1 MVIQQGVWEKP
12 KALEIPQKQIEW
24 PKVLEMVPIVKNMLA
39 VYHRLL
45 RVIHREGNSHKE
57 IKFKNQKRYHHRIH
71 QFPRQSDQPRQ
82 LLPHLKQGRKEYFHL
97 YYVRGGTEISF
108 VVFPMHVVRS
118 FGYTRRRWLH
128 VYHPTW
134 IIYRFYCVRFR
145 GNAEGVFEVITTS
158 LVWGDLSS
166 APD

>member
-82 LLPHLKQGRKEYFHL
+82 LLLHLRQGRKEYFYLYLCKVLCKRRYGNQFCYVSHVCSAVFRVHQEALVTRIPPNMDHL
-97 YYVRGGTEISF
+97 QILLR
-108 VVFPMHVVRS
+108 
-118 FGYTRRRWLH
+118 
-128 VYHPTW
+128 
-134 IIYRFYCVRFR
+134 
-145 GNAEGVFEVITTS
+145 
-158 LVWGDLSS
+158 
-166 APD
+166 